1 MCLSHMPYINLVF
14 CSSCHVVERSYW
26 KQNSSN
32 EIEKN
37 SSDSNE
43 FENEIENDIENIIQ
57 MKLKKKSNEIE
68 NNLENKIQMKLKKS
82 NKI

>member
-1 MCLSHMPYINLVF
+1 MPYINLVF

-57 MKLKKKSNEIE
+57 MKLKKN
-68 NNLENKIQMKLKKS
+68 QMKLKTILKTKFKWNWKKS